1 LIFLPNQNGPDAQAQ
16 ERTPSSGESGMSESV
31 RFEDKVVIVTGA
43 GGGLGRAHALLFA
56 RHGARVVVNDLG
68 GSAHGEGANA
78 SAADRVVA
86 EIRESGG
93 QAVANHDSVTDGD
106 KIVQNALDAFGRIDV
121 VVNNA
126 GILRD
131 KSFAK
136 MEDADWDLVYRVHV
150 EGAYKVTRAGWPHLR
165 EQNYGRVIFTSST
178 SGIYGNFGQSNYGMA
193 KLGLY
198 GLTRTL
204 ALEGRKNNILVNA
217 IAPTGGT
224 RMTEGLIPASVFELL
239 KPELVSPLVVYLGS
253 EQCQDSAGLYE
264 VGGGWVGKVRWERS
278 LGAGFDPRA
287 GFTPE
292 DVAAQWSAIG
302 DFTDAAHP
310 ADNVEAL
317 KEMMA
322 NLQRFGS

>member
-1 LIFLPNQNGPDAQAQ
+1 MSQA
-16 ERTPSSGESGMSESV
+16 V

-56 RHGARVVVNDLG
+56 KHGARVVVNDLG
-68 GSAHGEGANA
+68 GSTQGEGANA

-86 EIRESGG
+86 EIREAGG
-93 QAVANHDSVTDGD
+93 TAVANHDSVTDGE
-106 KIVQNALDAFGRIDV
+106 KIVQHALDAFGRIDV

-131 KSFAK
+131 KTFHK
-136 MEDADWDLVYRVHV
+136 MEDADWDLVYKVHV
-150 EGAYKVTRAGWPHLR
+150 EGAYKVTRAAWPHLR
-165 EQNYGRVIFTSST
+165 EQAYGRVIFTAST

-204 ALEGRKNNILVNA
+204 AIEGRKSNILVNA

-224 RMTEGLIPASVFELL
+224 RMTEGLIPPQVFEQL

-253 EQCQDSAGLYE
+253 EACEETSGLFE
-264 VGGGWVGKVRWERS
+264 VGGGWIGKVRWERS
-278 LGAGFDPRA
+278 NGAGFDPRA
-287 GFTPE
+287 GFSPD
-292 DVAAQWSAIG
+292 DVADCWARIC
-302 DFTDAAHP
+302 DFDGASHP
-310 ADNVEAL
+310 ADNLQALEAML
-317 KEMMA
+317 A
-322 NLQRFGS
+322 NLQKYTG

>member
-1 LIFLPNQNGPDAQAQ
+1 
-16 ERTPSSGESGMSESV
+16 MSEAI
-31 RFEDKVVIVTGA
+31 RFQDQVVIVTGA

-56 RHGARVVVNDLG
+56 KHGAKVVVNDLG
-68 GSAHGEGANA
+68 GSTHGEGANA
-78 SAADRVVA
+78 SAADKVVE
-86 EIRESGG
+86 EIRAAGG
-93 QAVANHDSVTDGD
+93 TAVANHDSVTEGD
-106 KIVQNALDAFGRIDV
+106 KIVEHALDAFGRIDA

-131 KSFAK
+131 KTFHK
-136 MEDADWDLVYRVHV
+136 MEQVDWDQVYQVHV
-150 EGAYKVTRAGWPHLR
+150 EGAYKITRAAWPHMR
-165 EQNYGRVIFTSST
+165 EQGYGRVIFTSST

-204 ALEGRKNNILVNA
+204 AIEGRKHNILVNA

-224 RMTEGLIPASVFELL
+224 RMTEGLIPPQVFEQL
-239 KPELVSPLVVYLGS
+239 KPELVSPLVVYLAS
-253 EQCQDSAGLYE
+253 NSCEETSGLFE
-264 VGGGWVGKVRWERS
+264 VGGGWMGKVRWERS

-287 GFTPE
+287 GFSPE
-292 DVAAQWSAIG
+292 DVAAHWAQIC
-302 DFTDAAHP
+302 DFENAAHP

-322 NLQRFGS
+322 NLQKFAI

>member
-1 LIFLPNQNGPDAQAQ
+1 MTEA
-16 ERTPSSGESGMSESV
+16 V

-56 RHGARVVVNDLG
+56 QHGAKVVVNDLG
-68 GSAHGEGANA
+68 GSTHGEGANA
-78 SAADRVVA
+78 SAADKVVA
-86 EIRESGG
+86 EIRAAGG
-93 QAVANHDSVTDGD
+93 TAVANHDSVTDGG

-131 KSFAK
+131 KSFVK
-136 MEDADWDLVYRVHV
+136 MEDADWDLVYKVHV
-150 EGAYKVTRAGWPHLR
+150 EGAYKVTHAAWPHLR
-165 EQNYGRVIFTSST
+165 EQNFGRVIFTAST

-204 ALEGRKNNILVNA
+204 AIEGRKNNILVNA

-224 RMTEGLIPASVFELL
+224 RMTEGLIPPQVFEQL
-239 KPELVSPLVVYLGS
+239 KPELVSPLVVFLGS
-253 EQCQDSAGLYE
+253 EACEETGGLFE
-264 VGGGWVGKVRWERS
+264 VGGGWMGKVRWERS
-278 LGAGFDPRA
+278 LGVGFDPRA
-287 GFTPE
+287 GFSPE
-292 DVAAQWSAIG
+292 DVAANFARIC
-302 DFTDAAHP
+302 DFEGAGHP
-310 ADNVEAL
+310 KDNIEAM

-322 NLQRFGS
+322 NLQKYAG

>member
-1 LIFLPNQNGPDAQAQ
+1 
-16 ERTPSSGESGMSESV
+16 MSESV

-56 RHGARVVVNDLG
+56 RHGARVIVNDLG

-86 EIRESGG
+86 EIREAGG
-93 QAVANHDSVTDGD
+93 EAVANHDSVTDGD
-106 KIVQNALDAFGRIDV
+106 KIVQNALDVFGRVDV

-150 EGAYKVTRAGWPHLR
+150 EGAYKVTRAAWPHLR
-165 EQNYGRVIFTSST
+165 DQNYGRIIFTSST
-178 SGIYGNFGQSNYGMA
+178 SGIYGNFGQANYGMA

-204 ALEGRKNNILVNA
+204 AVEGRKNNILVNA

-224 RMTEGLIPASVFELL
+224 RMTEGLIPASVFDLL

-264 VGGGWVGKVRWERS
+264 VGGGWIGKVRWERS
-278 LGAGFDPRA
+278 LGAGFNPHE
-287 GFTPE
+287 GFSPE
-292 DVAAQWSAIG
+292 DVAAQWQTIS
-302 DFTDAAHP
+302 DFSDAVHP
-310 ADNVEAL
+310 ADNIEAL

-322 NLQRFGS
+322 NLQKFA

>member
-1 LIFLPNQNGPDAQAQ
+1 MSDA
-16 ERTPSSGESGMSESV
+16 V

-56 RHGARVVVNDLG
+56 SHGARVVVNDLG

-78 SAADRVVA
+78 SAADKVVA
-86 EIRESGG
+86 EIIAAGG
-93 QAVANHDSVTDGD
+93 TAVANHDSVTDGD
-106 KIVQNALDAFGRIDV
+106 KIVQNALDAFGRVDV
-121 VVNNA
+121 LVNNA

-131 KSFAK
+131 KTFAK

-150 EGAYKVTRAGWPHLR
+150 EGSYKVTHAAWPHLR

-193 KLGLY
+193 KMGLY

-204 ALEGRKNNILVNA
+204 ALEGRKNNIMVNA

-224 RMTEGLIPASVFELL
+224 RMTEGLIPANIFEML
-239 KPELVSPLVVYLGS
+239 KPELISPLVVYLGS
-253 EQCQDSAGLYE
+253 EQCKDSGGLFE
-264 VGGGWVGKVRWERS
+264 VGGGWIGKVRWERS
-278 LGAGFDPRA
+278 LGAGFDPQA
-287 GFTPE
+287 GFSPD
-292 DVAAQWSAIG
+292 DVAAQWQTIN

-310 ADNVEAL
+310 RDNDEAL

-322 NLQRFGS
+322 NLQKYAK

>member
-1 LIFLPNQNGPDAQAQ
+1 MSDAI
-16 ERTPSSGESGMSESV
+16 
-31 RFEDKVVIVTGA
+31 RFENQVVIVTGA

-68 GSAHGEGANA
+68 GSTHGEGASA
-78 SAADRVVA
+78 SAADKVVA
-86 EIRESGG
+86 EIRAAGG
-93 QAVANHDSVTDGD
+93 EAVANHDSVTDGG
-106 KIVQNALDAFGRIDV
+106 KIVQCALDSFGRVDV

-131 KSFAK
+131 KSFHK
-136 MEDADWDLVYRVHV
+136 MEDADWDLVYKVHV
-150 EGAYKVTRAGWPHLR
+150 EGAYKVTRAAWEHLR
-165 EQNYGRVIFTSST
+165 EQQYGRVIFTAST

-204 ALEGRKNNILVNA
+204 AIEGRKNNVLVNA

-224 RMTEGLIPASVFELL
+224 RMTEGLIPPQVFEQL

-253 EQCQDSAGLYE
+253 DQCKDTGGLYE

-287 GFTPE
+287 GFSPE
-292 DVAAQWSAIG
+292 DVAASWAQIG
-302 DFTDAAHP
+302 NFDGAVHP
-310 ADNVEAL
+310 DDNVTAL
-317 KEMMA
+317 REMMA
-322 NLQRFGS
+322 NLQKHAG

>member
-1 LIFLPNQNGPDAQAQ
+1 MSDAI
-16 ERTPSSGESGMSESV
+16 

-56 RHGARVVVNDLG
+56 RHGAKVVVNDLG
-68 GSAHGEGANA
+68 GSTQGDGANS
-78 SAADRVVA
+78 SAADRVVE
-86 EIRESGG
+86 EIRQAGG
-93 QAVANHDSVTDGD
+93 TAVANHDSVTDGD
-106 KIVQNALDAFGRIDV
+106 RIVQQALDSFGRIDV

-131 KSFAK
+131 KTFHK

-150 EGAYKVTRAGWPHLR
+150 EGAYKVTRAAWPHMR
-165 EQNYGRVIFTSST
+165 EQNYGRVIFTAST

-204 ALEGRKNNILVNA
+204 ALEGRKNNVLVNA

-224 RMTEGLIPASVFELL
+224 RMTEGLIPPQVFEQL
-239 KPELVSPLVVYLGS
+239 KPELVSPLVVYLAS
-253 EQCQDSAGLYE
+253 EQCQETSGLFE
-264 VGGGWVGKVRWERS
+264 VGGGWMGKVRWERS
-278 LGAGFDPRA
+278 LGVGFDPQAGFDA
-287 GFTPE
+287 E
-292 DVAAQWSAIG
+292 DVAAQWQQICN
-302 DFTDAAHP
+302 FENAAHP
-310 ADNVEAL
+310 ADNMEAL

-322 NLQRFGS
+322 NLQKYAG

>member
-1 LIFLPNQNGPDAQAQ
+1 MTDAI
-16 ERTPSSGESGMSESV
+16 

-56 RHGARVVVNDLG
+56 RHGAKVVVNDLG
-68 GSAHGEGANA
+68 GSTQGEGANS
-78 SAADRVVA
+78 SAADRVVE
-86 EIRESGG
+86 EIRQAGG
-93 QAVANHDSVTDGD
+93 TAVANHDSVTDGD
-106 KIVQNALDAFGRIDV
+106 RIVQQALDSFGHIDV

-131 KSFAK
+131 KTFHK

-150 EGAYKVTRAGWPHLR
+150 EGAYKVTRAAWPHMR
-165 EQNYGRVIFTSST
+165 EQNYGRVIFTAST

-204 ALEGRKNNILVNA
+204 ALEGRKNNVLVNA

-224 RMTEGLIPASVFELL
+224 RMTEGLIPPQVFEQL
-239 KPELVSPLVVYLGS
+239 KPELVSPLVVYLAS
-253 EQCQDSAGLYE
+253 EQCQETSGLFE
-264 VGGGWVGKVRWERS
+264 VGGGWMGKVRWERS
-278 LGAGFDPRA
+278 LGVGFDPQAGFDA
-287 GFTPE
+287 E
-292 DVAAQWSAIG
+292 DVAAQWQQICN
-302 DFTDAAHP
+302 FENAAHP
-310 ADNVEAL
+310 ADNMEAL

-322 NLQRFGS
+322 NLQKYAG

>member
-1 LIFLPNQNGPDAQAQ
+1 MLVLTPEGL
-16 ERTPSSGESGMSESV
+16 RTQDRAGIIIRGSDMSESMD
-31 RFEDKVVIVTGA
+31 FEGKVVIVTGA

-56 RHGARVVVNDLG
+56 RHGARVIVNDLG

-86 EIRESGG
+86 EIRDEGG
-93 QAVANHDSVTDGD
+93 EAVANHDSVTDGD
-106 KIVQNALDAFGRIDV
+106 KIVQNALDTYGRVDV

-136 MEDADWDLVYRVHV
+136 MEDTDWDLVYRVHV
-150 EGAYKVTRAGWPHLR
+150 EGAYKVTRAAWHHLR
-165 EQNYGRVIFTSST
+165 AQNYGRIIFTSST
-178 SGIYGNFGQSNYGMA
+178 SGIYGNFGQANYGMA

-204 ALEGRKNNILVNA
+204 AIEGRKNNILVNA

-224 RMTEGLIPASVFELL
+224 RMTEGLIPASVFDLL
-239 KPELVSPLVVYLGS
+239 KPELVSPLVVFLGS
-253 EQCQDSAGLYE
+253 EQCPDSGGLYE
-264 VGGGWVGKVRWERS
+264 VGGGWMGKVRWERS
-278 LGAGFDPRA
+278 LGAGFDPHA
-287 GFTPE
+287 GFSPQ
-292 DVAAQWSAIG
+292 DVAAQWASIS
-302 DFTDAAHP
+302 DFSNAAHP
-310 ADNVEAL
+310 ADSAEAL

-322 NLQRFGS
+322 NLQRFG

>member
-1 LIFLPNQNGPDAQAQ
+1 MTDSI
-16 ERTPSSGESGMSESV
+16 

-56 RHGARVVVNDLG
+56 RHGAKVLVNDLG
-68 GSAHGEGANA
+68 GSAQGEGASS
-78 SAADRVVA
+78 SAADLVV
-86 EIRESGG
+86 EQIRQAGG
-93 QAVANHDSVTDGD
+93 TAVANHDSVTDGE
-106 KIVQNALDAFGRIDV
+106 KIVQHALEAFGRVDV

-131 KSFAK
+131 KSFHK

-150 EGAYKVTRAGWPHLR
+150 EGAYKVTRAAWPHMR
-165 EQNYGRVIFTSST
+165 EQGYGRVIFTAST

-224 RMTEGLIPASVFELL
+224 RMTEGLIPPQIFEQL
-239 KPELVSPLVVYLGS
+239 KPELVSPLVVYLAS
-253 EQCQDSAGLYE
+253 EQCQETSGLFE
-264 VGGGWVGKVRWERS
+264 VGGGWMGKVRWERS
-278 LGAGFDPRA
+278 LGMGFDPNAGFDA
-287 GFTPE
+287 E
-292 DVAAQWSAIG
+292 DVAANWQQIC
-302 DFTDAAHP
+302 DFENAAHP
-310 ADNVEAL
+310 ADNLEAL
-317 KEMMA
+317 REMMA
-322 NLQRFGS
+322 NLQKHAG

>member
-1 LIFLPNQNGPDAQAQ
+1 MLVLTPDGL
-16 ERTPSSGESGMSESV
+16 RTQDRAGIIIRGSDMSESMD
-31 RFEDKVVIVTGA
+31 FEGKVVIVTGA

-56 RHGARVVVNDLG
+56 RHGARVIVNDLG

-86 EIRESGG
+86 EILDEGG
-93 QAVANHDSVTDGD
+93 EAVANHDSVTDGD
-106 KIVQNALDAFGRIDV
+106 KIVQNALDTYGRVDV

-136 MEDADWDLVYRVHV
+136 MEDTDWDLVYRVHV
-150 EGAYKVTRAGWPHLR
+150 EGAYKVTRAAWPHLR
-165 EQNYGRVIFTSST
+165 EQNYGRIIFTSST
-178 SGIYGNFGQSNYGMA
+178 SGIYGNFGQANYGMA

-204 ALEGRKNNILVNA
+204 AIEGRKNNILVNA

-224 RMTEGLIPASVFELL
+224 RMTEGLIPASVFDLL
-239 KPELVSPLVVYLGS
+239 KPELVSPLVVFLGS
-253 EQCQDSAGLYE
+253 EQCPDSGGLYE
-264 VGGGWVGKVRWERS
+264 VGGGWMGKVRWERS
-278 LGAGFDPRA
+278 LGAGFDPHA
-287 GFTPE
+287 GFSPQ
-292 DVAAQWSAIG
+292 DVAAQWASIS
-302 DFTDAAHP
+302 DFSNAVHP
-310 ADNVEAL
+310 ADSAEAL

-322 NLQRFGS
+322 NLQRFG

>member
-1 LIFLPNQNGPDAQAQ
+1 
-16 ERTPSSGESGMSESV
+16 MSHAI

-78 SAADRVVA
+78 SAADQVVA
-86 EIRESGG
+86 QIREAGG
-93 QAVANHDSVTDGD
+93 TAVANHDSVTDGD
-106 KIVQNALDAFGRIDV
+106 KIVQNALDAFGRVDV
-121 VVNNA
+121 LVNNA

-136 MEDADWDLVYRVHV
+136 MDDADWDLVYRVHV
-150 EGAYKVTRAGWPHLR
+150 EGAYKTTHAAWPYLR

-178 SGIYGNFGQSNYGMA
+178 SGIYGNFGQSNYAMA

-224 RMTEGLIPASVFELL
+224 RMTEGLLPPEVFELL

-253 EQCQDSAGLYE
+253 EQCQDTAGLFE

-278 LGAGFDPRA
+278 LGADFDPRE
-287 GFTPE
+287 GFSPE
-292 DVAAQWSAIG
+292 DVAGQWQAIG
-302 DFTDAAHP
+302 DFTDAVHP
-310 ADNVEAL
+310 QDNVEAL

-322 NLQRFGS
+322 NLQKYTV

>member
-1 LIFLPNQNGPDAQAQ
+1 MTDAI
-16 ERTPSSGESGMSESV
+16 

-56 RHGARVVVNDLG
+56 RHGAKVVVNDLG
-68 GSAHGEGANA
+68 GSTQGEGANS
-78 SAADRVVA
+78 SAADRVVE
-86 EIRESGG
+86 EIRQAGG
-93 QAVANHDSVTDGD
+93 TAVANHDSVTDGD
-106 KIVQNALDAFGRIDV
+106 RIVQQALDSFGRIDV

-131 KSFAK
+131 KTFHK

-150 EGAYKVTRAGWPHLR
+150 EGAYKVTRAAWPHMR
-165 EQNYGRVIFTSST
+165 EQNYGRVIFTAST

-204 ALEGRKNNILVNA
+204 ALEGRKNNVLVNA

-224 RMTEGLIPASVFELL
+224 RMTEGLIPPQVFEQL
-239 KPELVSPLVVYLGS
+239 KPELVSPLVVYLAS
-253 EQCQDSAGLYE
+253 EQCQETSGLFE
-264 VGGGWVGKVRWERS
+264 VGGGWMGKVRWERS
-278 LGAGFDPRA
+278 LGVGFDPQAGFDA
-287 GFTPE
+287 E
-292 DVAAQWSAIG
+292 DVAAQWQQICN
-302 DFTDAAHP
+302 FVNAAHP
-310 ADNVEAL
+310 ADNMEAL

-322 NLQRFGS
+322 NLQKYAG

>member
-1 LIFLPNQNGPDAQAQ
+1 
-16 ERTPSSGESGMSESV
+16 MSESV

-56 RHGARVVVNDLG
+56 QHGARVIVNDLG

-86 EIRESGG
+86 EIREAGG
-93 QAVANHDSVTDGD
+93 EAVANHDSVTDGD
-106 KIVQNALDAFGRIDV
+106 KIVQNALDAFGRVDV

-150 EGAYKVTRAGWPHLR
+150 EGAYKVTRAAWPHLR
-165 EQNYGRVIFTSST
+165 DQNYGRIIFTSST
-178 SGIYGNFGQSNYGMA
+178 SGIYGNFGQANYGMA

-204 ALEGRKNNILVNA
+204 AVEGRKNNILVNA

-224 RMTEGLIPASVFELL
+224 RMTEGLIPASVFDLL

-264 VGGGWVGKVRWERS
+264 VGGGWIGKVRWERS
-278 LGAGFDPRA
+278 LGAGFDPHA
-287 GFTPE
+287 GFSPE
-292 DVAAQWSAIG
+292 DVASQWQTIS
-302 DFTDAAHP
+302 DFSDAVHP

-322 NLQRFGS
+322 NLQKFS

>member
-1 LIFLPNQNGPDAQAQ
+1 MSDA
-16 ERTPSSGESGMSESV
+16 V

-68 GSAHGEGANA
+68 GSTHGEGASA
-78 SAADRVVA
+78 SAADKVVA
-86 EIRESGG
+86 EIREAGG
-93 QAVANHDSVTDGD
+93 TAVASHDSVTDGD
-106 KIVQNALDAFGRIDV
+106 KIVQAALDAFGRVDV

-131 KSFAK
+131 KTFHK
-136 MEDADWDLVYRVHV
+136 MEDADWDQVYRVHV
-150 EGAYKVTRAGWPHLR
+150 EGAYKVTRAAWPHLR
-165 EQNYGRVIFTSST
+165 EQNYGRVIFTAST

-204 ALEGRKNNILVNA
+204 ALEGRKNDILVNA

-224 RMTEGLIPASVFELL
+224 RMTEGLIPAQVFDQL

-253 EQCQDSAGLYE
+253 ANCQDTGGLYE
-264 VGGGWVGKVRWERS
+264 VGGGWIGKVRWERS
-278 LGAGFDPRA
+278 LGVGFDPRQ
-287 GFTPE
+287 GFSPDE
-292 DVAAQWSAIG
+292 VAAQWQAIG
-302 DFTDAAHP
+302 DFQGAVHP
-310 ADNVEAL
+310 ADNMEAL
-317 KEMMA
+317 REMMA
-322 NLQRFGS
+322 NLQRYAG

>member
-1 LIFLPNQNGPDAQAQ
+1 
-16 ERTPSSGESGMSESV
+16 MSESV

-56 RHGARVVVNDLG
+56 RHGAKVVVNDLG

-78 SAADRVVA
+78 SAADKVVA
-86 EIRESGG
+86 EIREAGG
-93 QAVANHDSVTDGD
+93 TAVANHDSVTDGD

-131 KSFAK
+131 KTFLK
-136 MEDADWDLVYRVHV
+136 MEDTDWDLVYRVHV
-150 EGAYKVTRAGWPHLR
+150 EGAYKVTHAAWSHMR
-165 EQNYGRVIFTSST
+165 EQNYGRVIFTAST

-204 ALEGRKNNILVNA
+204 AIEGRKNNILVNA

-224 RMTEGLIPASVFELL
+224 RMTEGLIPPQVFELL
-239 KPELVSPLVVYLGS
+239 KPELISPLVVFLGS
-253 EQCQDSAGLYE
+253 EQCDETAGLFE
-264 VGGGWVGKVRWERS
+264 VGGGWIGKTRWERS
-278 LGAGFDPRA
+278 LGAGFDPHN
-287 GFTPE
+287 GFSVE
-292 DVAAQWSAIG
+292 DVAASWKQIC
-302 DFTDAAHP
+302 DFDGAVHP
-310 ADNVEAL
+310 KDTPESL

-322 NLQRFGS
+322 NLQKYMA